1 MLRIFFTTTTHFLLV
16 CYGEVA
22 KAGVELVGKH
32 DGVPLDDIADAQLL
46 SDLLPLALISFQID
60 NEISYCEVQP
70 SLMTG

>member
-1 MLRIFFTTTTHFLLV
+1 M
-16 CYGEVA
+16 
-22 KAGVELVGKH
+22 ELVGKH

-60 NEISYCEVQP
+60 NEISCSEVTP